1 VEFNFFGHNPVK
13 IRSAKYLNNM
23 VEQDHRR
30 IKSRT
35 SAMLGFQSF
44 QNAKKVLAGIELIHK
59 LKKDQ
64 YGVPARFGLFSR
76 DIWRNVQ
83 AA

>member
-1 VEFNFFGHNPVK
+1 
-13 IRSAKYLNNM
+13 
-23 VEQDHRR
+23 
-30 IKSRT
+30 
-35 SAMLGFQSF
+35 MLGFQSF